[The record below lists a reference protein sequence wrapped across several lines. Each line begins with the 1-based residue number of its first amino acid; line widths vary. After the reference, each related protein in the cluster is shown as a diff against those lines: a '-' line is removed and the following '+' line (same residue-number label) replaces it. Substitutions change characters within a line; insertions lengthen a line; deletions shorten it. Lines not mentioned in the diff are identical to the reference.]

1 MVIKRFNPFSR
12 HDWEKAGDKIEDAA
26 EQVGD
31 AFKDTAEDA
40 GKKLQPL
47 AEQALDAAEEAVK
60 KALQHLV
67 AVAAKGNAEQG
78 HRPRSRRTASG
89 QLETQGAGRV
99 HHH

>member
-40 GKKLQPL
+40 GKKLPTTSR
-47 AEQALDAAEEAVK
+47 AS
-60 KALQHLV
+60 
-67 AVAAKGNAEQG
+67 
-78 HRPRSRRTASG
+78 PRRC
-89 QLETQGAGRV
+89 
-99 HHH
+99 

>member
-40 GKKLQPL
+40 GARRGRPWMSSPWQSKPL
-47 AEQALDAAEEAVK
+47 TL
-60 KALQHLV
+60 LR
-67 AVAAKGNAEQG
+67 
-78 HRPRSRRTASG
+78 RPLRRPCSTW
-89 QLETQGAGRV
+89 
-99 HHH
+99 